1 MQSNHVNLTIEFILH
16 SEQERNRKAYL
27 TGLFDRTPEQIAEEE
42 QLYVEIKRLELN
54 EKRYAKERDDL
65 LRTFAGVESG
75 LPGLQANWDIST
87 GVPIDKKRKKRLEG
101 EMALDS
107 PITASSSSM
116 LPPKRRDI
124 GKQSATGMCSPYCI
138 SSHLAD
144 IFGLFL

>member
-1 MQSNHVNLTIEFILH
+1 
-16 SEQERNRKAYL
+16 L

-87 GVPIDKKRKKRLEG
+87 GVPIDKKRKKRVEG
-101 EMALDS
+101 DMTLDS
-107 PITASSSSM
+107 PIGGPSSSM

-124 GKQSATGMCSPYCI
+124 GKQSASGMSCLIP
-138 SSHLAD
+138 
-144 IFGLFL
+144 FLLRILNTSGIDSYRCTALHCPIRTTAHFSFLEV